1 MCVCVED
8 VQTKMR
14 EVGVWGVRERER
26 ERERERR
33 ERRERIRN
41 QGRRI
46 TNMLV

>member
-1 MCVCVED
+1 
-8 VQTKMR
+8 MR